1 MMAWTLPADLLDA
14 LLALAQR
21 SQQAL
26 QAALHAVG
34 WLPDVHGQ
42 PAWPWAQRL
51 AAEVLAQEPQLA
63 RQATAL
69 LACVLGLG
77 VLALLALRWRWARWA
92 LAPALLVVALTAPWP
107 ALALLQAPA
116 APTSWHRSPT
126 GFTV

>member
-1 MMAWTLPADLLDA
+1 MAWTVPADWLDTV
-14 LLALAQR
+14 LALAQR

-63 RQATAL
+63 RQTAVL

-77 VLALLALRWRWARWA
+77 LLALLALRWR
-92 LAPALLVVALTAPWP
+92 
-107 ALALLQAPA
+107 
-116 APTSWHRSPT
+116 
-126 GFTV
+126 